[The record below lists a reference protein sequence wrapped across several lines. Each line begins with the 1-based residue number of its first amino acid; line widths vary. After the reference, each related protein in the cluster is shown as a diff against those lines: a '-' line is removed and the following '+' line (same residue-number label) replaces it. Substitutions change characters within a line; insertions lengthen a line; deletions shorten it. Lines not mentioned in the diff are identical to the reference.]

1 MSMAFGIVILLS
13 LATLVYGKSLFATYP
28 FCEHINQNEC
38 ITYMS
43 TVKCVQ
49 FVWAIRSCC
58 LHGIRWREIRC
69 EIRKTW
75 NSIKY
80 FESDIS
86 CLHVF
91 NWINMWL
98 LLSWSHLCEPLLFVS
113 TRSAYTLYYALII
126 IIKLIHSNSTLKYG
140 SDFSDYF
147 CCCQIVVKNQHFDTH
162 RSCFLHQIYNAQI
175 ALSPIIHAEEY
186 FFFSLSAKTQRCRT
200 NDKLEQKHMV
210 KFIFCT
216 IN

>member
-98 LLSWSHLCEPLLFVS
+98 LLPWSHLCKPLFFLS
-113 TRSAYTLYYALII
+113 TRSAYTLYHALII
-126 IIKLIHSNSTLKYG
+126 IIKLIHSNSTLKYA

-147 CCCQIVVKNQHFDTH
+147 CCCQIVVKKPALRYSSIMFFASNLQCTN
-162 RSCFLHQIYNAQI
+162 RAQF
-175 ALSPIIHAEEY
+175 HAEEY
-186 FFFSLSAKTQRCRT
+186 FFFLSTKTQRCRT